1 MLRSTQAH
9 SNTDQ
14 ALAFILTGC
23 QDPAVQAPPPRSPQ
37 CRSIIHR
44 GKNPMLHNNYSKGL
58 GLIWLISSYGTPMPI
73 STLSVGAKVGVTM
86 DQQANMGEL
95 IHHFVSHC
103 PEGEPCVL
111 PMRGS
116 SSSGGGEGQQATP
129 PWWMRDHANNCH
141 LQLLI
146 TSEEKAEVRE
156 MNAALSTTAQ
166 NSVVSVMVLS
176 Q

>member
-1 MLRSTQAH
+1 MTNQQLWDSGAQLPEW
-9 SNTDQ
+9 Q
-14 ALAFILTGC
+14 
-23 QDPAVQAPPPRSPQ
+23 
-37 CRSIIHR
+37 
-44 GKNPMLHNNYSKGL
+44 
-58 GLIWLISSYGTPMPI
+58 MPI

-129 PWWMRDHANNCH
+129 P
-141 LQLLI
+141 
-146 TSEEKAEVRE
+146 
-156 MNAALSTTAQ
+156 
-166 NSVVSVMVLS
+166 
-176 Q
+176 

>member
-1 MLRSTQAH
+1 
-9 SNTDQ
+9 
-14 ALAFILTGC
+14 
-23 QDPAVQAPPPRSPQ
+23 
-37 CRSIIHR
+37 
-44 GKNPMLHNNYSKGL
+44 
-58 GLIWLISSYGTPMPI
+58 
-73 STLSVGAKVGVTM
+73 M

-116 SSSGGGEGQQATP
+116 SSGGGGEGQQATP